1 MAGPT
6 KLNLKIY
13 QGSTFRET
21 LRWESALKVY
31 APISNISKTAPMVVT
46 AANHGVPVGW
56 RTKIS
61 GALGMKEAN
70 TGDNYLVASE
80 VAANTA
86 TFNSVNALNYTTYT
100 GGGVLEY
107 NQPVNLTGY
116 TARMQ
121 IRSKLEDLTVLTE
134 LTTENN
140 RILIDNTLK
149 TITLTIPAN
158 VTAAL
163 NFQSAVYSLELVNG
177 SEVTPFIGGT
187 VSLIKEVTR

>member
-13 QGSTFRET
+13 QGGTFRET

-107 NQPVNLTGY
+107 NQPVDLTGY

-149 TITLTIPAN
+149 TITLTIPAS

-187 VSLIKEVTR
+187 VSLVKEVTR

>member
-31 APISNISKTAPMVVT
+31 APITNISKTAPMVVT

-70 TGDNYLVASE
+70 TSDYLVASE
-80 VAANTA
+80 VTTTTV
-86 TFNSVNALNYTTYT
+86 TFNSINSLGYTTYT

-107 NQPVNLTGY
+107 NQPVDLTGY

>member
-107 NQPVNLTGY
+107 NQPVDLTGY

>member
-1 MAGPT
+1 MASPT

-107 NQPVNLTGY
+107 NQPVDLTGY

-187 VSLIKEVTR
+187 VSLVKEVTR